1 MRLSKAVGI
10 ATISLAMAGC
20 SLFGGKETEEPDL
33 PEQQLYQEALSALE
47 AQAYAR
53 AVEKLQR
60 LEARYPFG
68 RYSEQAQLELIYA
81 YYQNY
86 EPEAARSAAN
96 RFIRLH
102 PNHEN
107 IDYAYYLKGL
117 TAFEQETTF
126 ITRYLPLDE
135 NTRDPGAALA
145 SFESFATLLERYP
158 DSPYAPDA
166 RKRMVHLKNRLAAY
180 EVEVARYYL
189 KRGAWVAA
197 ANRGRYVVEN
207 LQQTPATPDALAAM
221 VEAYTN
227 LDMPKLAASAR
238 DVLASNYPDYQYHPV
253 GIESKTL
260 LDAATFG
267 LLGKSERPAPPPPGT
282 SSNSGASQAERS
294 TLNRLT
300 FGLLDN
306 DDEAPTQSEQT
317 VQPVAIKA
325 QPAEES
331 ATAERS
337 VLNKLTFGLFD

>member
-1 MRLSKAVGI
+1 MRLSKAIGI
-10 ATISLAMAGC
+10 ATLSIAMAGC
-20 SLFGGKETEEPDL
+20 SWFGGDDKDEPDL
-33 PEQQLYQEALSALE
+33 PEQQLYEEALE
-47 AQAYAR
+47 ALETKAYAR
-53 AVEKLQR
+53 AVEKLQL

-68 RYSEQAQLELIYA
+68 RYSEQAQLELIFA

-117 TAFEQETTF
+117 TAFEQESTF

-158 DSPYAPDA
+158 SSPYAPDA
-166 RKRMVHLKNRLAAY
+166 RKRMVHLKNRLATY

-189 KRGAWVAA
+189 KRGAYVAA

-207 LQQTPATPDALAAM
+207 LQQTPALPDALAAM
-221 VEAYTN
+221 IEAYDN
-227 LDMPKLAASAR
+227 LQMPELAASSR
-238 DVLASNYPDYQYHPV
+238 EVLHTNYPSYEYRPIGQ
-253 GIESKTL
+253 EKKTL

-267 LLGKSERPAPPPPGT
+267 LMGDGDGEEPRPVGQSQPDEASLNARPAGE
-282 SSNSGASQAERS
+282 ERS
-294 TLNRLT
+294 
-300 FGLLDN
+300 FF
-306 DDEAPTQSEQT
+306 S
-317 VQPVAIKA
+317 KA
-325 QPAEES
+325 
-331 ATAERS
+331 
-337 VLNKLTFGLFD
+337 TFGLFD

>member
-1 MRLSKAVGI
+1 MRLSKAIGI
-10 ATISLAMAGC
+10 ATLSIAMAGC
-20 SLFGGKETEEPDL
+20 SWFGGDEIEEPDL
-33 PEQQLYQEALSALE
+33 PEQQLYEEALSALE
-47 AQAYAR
+47 TKAYAR
-53 AVEKLQR
+53 AVEKLQL

-68 RYSEQAQLELIYA
+68 RYSEQAQLELIFA

-117 TAFEQETTF
+117 TAFEQESTF

-145 SFESFATLLERYP
+145 SFESFATLLDRYP

-189 KRGAWVAA
+189 KRGAYVAA

-221 VEAYTN
+221 IEAYDQ
-227 LDMPKLAASAR
+227 LRMPQLAASAR
-238 DVLASNYPDYQYHPV
+238 DVLKANYPDYDYQPI
-253 GIESKTL
+253 GLEKKTL

-267 LLGKSERPAPPPPGT
+267 LFGDDNTPEPPPVGT
-282 SSNSGASQAERS
+282 RKSKAAEDSRA
-294 TLNRLT
+294 
-300 FGLLDN
+300 
-306 DDEAPTQSEQT
+306 E
-317 VQPVAIKA
+317 
-325 QPAEES
+325 PAEE
-331 ATAERS
+331 ERS
-337 VLNKLTFGLFD
+337 FFSKATFGLFD